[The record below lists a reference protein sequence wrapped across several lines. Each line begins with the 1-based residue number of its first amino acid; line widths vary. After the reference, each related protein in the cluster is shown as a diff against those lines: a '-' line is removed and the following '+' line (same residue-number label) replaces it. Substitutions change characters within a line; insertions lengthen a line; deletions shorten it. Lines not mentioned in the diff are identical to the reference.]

1 MDLTYVIAVMLVLA
15 FIGVIL
21 AGKAMRKKHSRNQP
35 NEGIEQGRYDELAE
49 EKRAIQ
55 AKEEELL
62 VEHPYFELKKL
73 RLHKE
78 KAVSAGDHVK
88 VSELDDQIDAIR
100 EKWEGADEEQLE
112 RAYHQ
117 QLAVMRK
124 RLSQIEIEMREI
136 LRKVS

>member
-1 MDLTYVIAVMLVLA
+1 MDLIYGIVVMMVLA
-15 FIGVIL
+15 FVGVIL
-21 AGKAMRKKHSRNQP
+21 AGKAMRKKHARNQP
-35 NEGIEQGRYDELAE
+35 NEGVEQGRYDELAE

-73 RLHKE
+73 RLQKE

-88 VSELDDQIDAIR
+88 ISELDDQIDAIR
-100 EKWEGADEEQLE
+100 EKWAGSTEEQLE

-136 LRKVS
+136 LRNYT